1 MYKNSSLN
9 ISDINIHKWFACV
22 LPADGNSRE
31 DMGHQEDGTAAGFD
45 SRKPKTERTTRKEK
59 IMAKYKVGDKVR
71 IVNHR
76 TFLMSIEGKMDKWLG
91 KTMTIR
97 KVSADGIYSME
108 EDKHERYGKG
118 WAWCDSMISGL
129 AKPKFSVS
137 VHFHD
142 RLTVAEL
149 IKDGKVVKVE
159 NARCN
164 PKDKYSMAEG
174 ARIAVERLFQK
185 KVSEKPIHIGEKLI
199 VTGNSHRPHHHFPKG
214 TIVTAIGLSGRGYIN
229 CHSAGGLL
237 QTVSPLDLK
246 PYKEK

>member
-1 MYKNSSLN
+1 
-9 ISDINIHKWFACV
+9 
-22 LPADGNSRE
+22 
-31 DMGHQEDGTAAGFD
+31 
-45 SRKPKTERTTRKEK
+45 
-59 IMAKYKVGDKVR
+59 MAKYKVGDKVR
-71 IVNHR
+71 IVKQQPD
-76 TFLMSIEGKMDKWLG
+76 FCGFVDGMCQYLG
-91 KTMTIR
+91 KTLTVR
-97 KVSADGIYSME
+97 NVYHYPKPAGYTFQEAYME
-108 EDKHERYGKG
+108 HDTVKRRWIFREN
-118 WAWCDSMISGL
+118 WIAGL
-129 AKPKFSVS
+129 AEPKKPEFSVS

-159 NARCN
+159 NSRCN
-164 PKDKYSMAEG
+164 PKGKYSMAEG

-185 KVSEKPIHIGEKLI
+185 QVSTKPTIHIGEMLI

>member
-1 MYKNSSLN
+1 
-9 ISDINIHKWFACV
+9 
-22 LPADGNSRE
+22 
-31 DMGHQEDGTAAGFD
+31 
-45 SRKPKTERTTRKEK
+45 
-59 IMAKYKVGDKVR
+59 MAKYKVGDKVL

-76 TFLMSIEGKMDKWLG
+76 VGPMNLDGEMDKWLG

-97 KVSADGIYSME
+97 KVFADGIYFME
-108 EDKHERYGKG
+108 EDKDEHYGKG

-129 AKPKFSVS
+129 AELKFSIS

-149 IKDGKVVKVE
+149 IKDGKVVK
-159 NARCN
+159 AKSAWCN

-199 VTGNSHRPHHHFPKG
+199 VTGNSHTPIHYFRKG
-214 TIVTAIGLSGRGYIN
+214 TIVTVINFSHTGSIVCKADNGREQ
-229 CHSAGGLL
+229 H
-237 QTVSPLDLK
+237 VSRFDLK
-246 PYKEK
+246 QYKEKGE

>member
-1 MYKNSSLN
+1 
-9 ISDINIHKWFACV
+9 
-22 LPADGNSRE
+22 
-31 DMGHQEDGTAAGFD
+31 
-45 SRKPKTERTTRKEK
+45 
-59 IMAKYKVGDKVR
+59 MAKYKVGDKVR

-76 TFLMSIEGKMDKWLG
+76 TCLMNGYGEMDKWLG

-97 KVSADGIYSME
+97 KMLSDYAGHVYFME
-108 EDKHERYGKG
+108 EDKNEHGGLG
-118 WAWCDSMISGL
+118 WLWHDSMISGL
-129 AKPKFSVS
+129 AEPKKPEFSIS